1 MADFLAT
8 NEFAG
13 TGGIMQIEV
22 QFAGYKP
29 DDPNAQAPYLSVDDV
44 QAEVLTPVSAGE
56 PELSI
61 PMPLVQINALT
72 FQTTGVVDAGKTLR
86 VYRSTEIRWPLVD
99 FINLQVVTERDLDV
113 AIRQVL
119 YAVQESQDVS
129 NRALDSAGTIADLA
143 AQAEASAQEAR
154 EAADEAIAISS
165 QAIGDVK
172 RSVRVESTDPEIPTL
187 PSAALRANK
196 VMGFDSLGNPAA
208 IIPASGSA
216 ADVLLQL
223 ADPAQGA
230 NLVALQDGGNVND
243 LVEIGAGKGSNRIK
257 YNDGKTLEDLRV
269 NSAGKGAD
277 MIPHGTSNV
286 GTELTALN
294 KVLQKGFGAS
304 QIPYEQRTIA
314 DALADTC
321 NVRNYGAVGDGNSH
335 PVSELFAT
343 LPEAVAYFGAHVT
356 SLTDERDWAAAV
368 KAVATG
374 LPKIYFPGNQSYQIQ
389 KGLTI
394 PRSIHLVSEGA
405 TLRLPV
411 GMRVVIEGALVTLP
425 ALASVSIG
433 KTNKAM
439 TFSAPTGLQSGD
451 VLGLH
456 NPTSFSWSPHRSYY
470 TAGEMLKVHS
480 VSGNLVNFYG
490 GVSDVYTG
498 ASLTCYRYQ
507 KHEVLLENINFFGD
521 PSTVGNVVCVRFA
534 TRFNAINSYASG
546 TDSYGMEVDR
556 CYNVNVFYGGG
567 TNFSPYLADDY
578 GMIISNSSRVNIVGG
593 EYCATR
599 HCIALGGGAGP
610 MAIPC
615 RDVLISNMTL
625 TNWGNDAGAADMHGN
640 VDRVRYINC
649 NLLDHGH
656 LAGRDVG
663 YYGCYIRGR
672 TGLPDGMCLYGS
684 EIVGGIYTIHGCVL
698 DSQGTLAT
706 WAAIHCNPSAP
717 LKQAFSIRVSDTI
730 LRCVGG
736 STGVFLRSEIAHGS
750 TETQPINLRI
760 ADCEV
765 QASSGQ
771 FGIMAFLRNATS
783 PSAAVVSDGIYVDD
797 IIAPANTFLNF
808 GHAGIANVPVHE
820 MRQRGQV
827 QVTAVSGNASVVS
840 GTLSFRYRY
849 SKIPVPVTGWYGV
862 GGAASSTVG
871 SRQVAVNAYAVTT
884 NDIRIVAITPANTF
898 AANQDIMLTYDVGLT
913 F

>member
-13 TGGIMQIEV
+13 TGGVMQVEV
-22 QFAGYKP
+22 QFAGYRP
-29 DDPNAQAPYLSVDDV
+29 DDPNAQAPYLSVADV
-44 QAEVLTPVSAGE
+44 EAEVLTPVSAGE
-56 PELSI
+56 PELAV

-72 FQTTGVVDAGKTLR
+72 FQTTGVVPVGKSLR
-86 VYRSTEIRWPLVD
+86 VRRSTEIRWPLVD
-99 FINLQVVTERDLDV
+99 FQNLQVVTEKDLDV

-119 YAVQESQDVS
+119 YVTQENQDIA
-129 NRALDSAGTIADLA
+129 NRAFEVSGTISDLA
-143 AQAEASAQEAR
+143 AQAEAAAQEAR
-154 EAADEAIAISS
+154 EAADEAIEISN

-243 LVEIGAGKGSNRIK
+243 LVEQGAGKGSNRIH
-257 YNDGKTLEDLRV
+257 YDDGKTLEDLRV
-269 NSAGKGAD
+269 NSSGKGAN
-277 MIPHGTSNV
+277 MIPHGTSDV
-286 GTELTALN
+286 GTELTALT
-294 KVLQKGFGAS
+294 KLLQRGFGAN
-304 QIPYEQRTIA
+304 QIPYEQRTVA

-335 PVSELFAT
+335 PVSELFT
-343 LPEAVAYFGAHVT
+343 SLPDAVAYFGAHVT
-356 SLTDERDWAAAV
+356 SLSDERDWAAAV

-374 LPKIYFPGNQSYQIQ
+374 LPKLYFPGNQSYLIQ

-394 PRSIHLVSEGA
+394 PRSVHLVSEGA

-411 GMRVVIEGALVTLP
+411 GMRVIIEGGLFNLP
-425 ALASVSIG
+425 ALASATIS
-433 KTNKAM
+433 KTTKSV

-456 NPTSFSWSPHRSYY
+456 NPTSFSWSPHRAYY

-490 GVSDVYTG
+490 GVSDVYQG
-498 ASLTCYRYQ
+498 SSLNCYRYK
-507 KHEVLLENINFFGD
+507 KHEVMLENINFFGD

-534 TRFNAINSYASG
+534 TRFNSVNSYASG
-546 TDSYGMEVDR
+546 TDSYGMEIDR
-556 CYNVNVFYGGG
+556 CYNVNAFYGGG
-567 TNFSPYLADDY
+567 TNFSPYFADDY
-578 GMIISNSSRVNIVGG
+578 GMIISNCSRVNIVGG

-610 MAIPC
+610 MSIPC
-615 RDVLISNMTL
+615 RDVLVSNMTL
-625 TNWGNDAGAADMHGN
+625 TCWGNDVGSADMHGN

-684 EIVGGIYTIHGCVL
+684 ELVGGIYTVHGCVL
-698 DSQGTLAT
+698 DSHGTLAT
-706 WAAIHCNPSAP
+706 WGAIHCNPAAP
-717 LKQAFSIRVSDTI
+717 LKQSLSIRVSDTV

-736 STGVFLRSEIAHGS
+736 GTGVFLRSEIAHGS
-750 TETQPINLRI
+750 PETQAINLRVS
-760 ADCEV
+760 DCEV

-771 FGIMAFLRNATS
+771 FGIMAYLRNAVST
-783 PSAAVVSDGIYVDD
+783 SAAVVSDGIYVDD
-797 IIAPANTFLNF
+797 IIAPAGTFLNY
-808 GHAGIANVPVHE
+808 GHVGITNVPVHE

-827 QVTAVSGNASVVS
+827 RVTAVSGSGSVISDIV
-840 GTLSFRYRY
+840 SFRYNY
-849 SKIPVPVTGWYGV
+849 SRLPVPTTGWYGV
-862 GGAASSTVG
+862 GGVASSTVG
-871 SRQVAVNAYAVTT
+871 SRQVATNAYSLTT
-884 NDIRIVAITPANTF
+884 GGIRIAAIAAATTF